1 MNNNVIIPLLISTVA
16 GLSTVIGGLIVYLKI
31 NRVEEFISFCLSFSL
46 SVMISISII
55 ELLPESIFQ
64 IIRYFGILKG
74 LILSIIIFLIGMLL
88 VNTINKKINS
98 DKNISPTNN
107 RLYRVGILSMIALMI
122 HNFPEGIATFMSSY
136 KDITLGINLALAIMM
151 HNIPEG
157 ISISVPIY
165 YSTGSKKRGVGYSL
179 LSGFA
184 EPLGAILTYILFKE
198 YINDLSLAF
207 ILILVAG
214 IMVTLSI
221 NELLPESLKYNKN
234 KYILYGLVVGVALVI
249 INHFIL

>member
-1 MNNNVIIPLLISTVA
+1 MNNVSISLLISTIA

-46 SVMISISII
+46 SIMISISIF
-55 ELLPESIFQ
+55 ELIPDSTFQ
-64 IIRYFGILKG
+64 LIRYFGILKG
-74 LILSIIIFLIGMLL
+74 TVLAIIIFLMGVFL
-88 VNTINKKINS
+88 VNLMNKKI
-98 DKNISPTNN
+98 DTTPTNN
-107 RLYRVGILSMIALMI
+107 SLYRVGILSMIALMV

-136 KDITLGINLALAIMM
+136 KDISLGINLCIAIMM

-165 YSTGSKKRGVGYSL
+165 YSTGSRLRGVGYSL

-184 EPLGAILTYILFKE
+184 EPIGALLTYILFKE
-198 YINDLSLAF
+198 YINDISLSI

-214 IMVTLSI
+214 IMITLSI
-221 NELLPESLKYNKN
+221 NKLLPESLKYSKGR
-234 KYILYGLVVGVALVI
+234 YVLYGLVVGVVLVF
-249 INHFIL
+249 INHII